1 MPITMSHISSSANNE
16 LEWNWEDEYDPMWPN
31 DYETVV
37 QGSIWTE
44 KLESLLKL
52 MEISASEMKDKKNR
66 DNDVERVGKWKS
78 REPRE
83 EKRNNKYL
91 ILY

>member
-1 MPITMSHISSSANNE
+1 MTIS
-16 LEWNWEDEYDPMWPN
+16 PP
-31 DYETVV
+31 
-37 QGSIWTE
+37 
-44 KLESLLKL
+44 
-52 MEISASEMKDKKNR
+52 EMKDKKNR

-91 ILY
+91 NLY

>member
-37 QGSIWTE
+37 QGSFWTA
-44 KLESLLKL
+44 KSLRLL
-52 MEISASEMKDKKNR
+52 MTISAPEMKDKKNR

-83 EKRNNKYL
+83 EKRNNK
-91 ILY
+91 